1 MIVPSQ
7 GPSGPLILKGKMEE
21 KQIIEMAK
29 RGKAVGEILG
39 LRLVSFSPNYTYT
52 SKNKQPALV
61 DCFIQGEIK
70 IPEIAVNQIYLQY
83 LELEL
88 LKTKA
93 P

>member
-7 GPSGPLILKGKMEE
+7 GPSGPSTLKGNMEE
-21 KQIIEMAK
+21 KEVIEMAE

-52 SKNKQPALV
+52 SKNSQPALV

-70 IPEIAVNQIYLQY
+70 IPEIAVNQIYLQS
-83 LELEL
+83 LEIEL